1 MTTFP
6 LPLAELLG
14 HWESYIVYVVI
25 GFLFGYILEISGFG
39 NAMKLAPQFYFKDLT
54 VLKVMFGA
62 IVTAMVLIFLTTSVG
77 LLDYNLIWVNPTYL
91 WPGILGGLVMGVGF
105 ILGGFC
111 PGTSLVS
118 AATLKIDGI
127 FFVGGVLFGIF
138 LFGETVGF
146 YNTFWH
152 SSYMGRYT
160 IMDWLGLSTGVVVL
174 LIVLMALFM
183 FWGAEQLE
191 RLVGGRNLA
200 REPRW
205 RYGAAGTLVLGA
217 VALVVMGQPDS
228 ATRWNWAR
236 YTEEQ
241 RLVKRE
247 VQIHP
252 GELLDTFYNDSINLI
267 MVDMRPEAE
276 YNLFH
281 IQDAQRKTLAE
292 MPTFARALQLSPA
305 NTVVVLM
312 SNDETAATEAWK
324 ILRAESVGNVYILEG
339 GINNWLDTF
348 ANPNWQATQRLAE
361 PVGDDELHYV
371 FTAAL
376 GSHYPWA
383 SPVRGNFALEYTP
396 KIQLQPRRSPGGGGC
411 G

>member
-6 LPLAELLG
+6 LPLAQLLG

-77 LLDYNLIWVNPTYL
+77 LLDYNLVWVNPTYL
-91 WPGILGGLVMGVGF
+91 WPGIVGGLIMGVGF

-127 FFVGGVLFGIF
+127 FFVGGVLFGI
-138 LFGETVGF
+138 LMFGETVGS

-160 IMDWLGLSTGVVVL
+160 LMDWLGLSTGVVVL

-191 RLVGGRNLA
+191 RVVGGRDLA

-252 GELLDTFYNDSINLI
+252 AELLDTFYNDSINLI
-267 MVDMRPEAE
+267 MVDVRPEAE

-281 IQDAQRKTLAE
+281 IQDAQRKTLDD

-312 SNDETAATEAWK
+312 SNDETTATEAWK
-324 ILRAESVGNVYILEG
+324 ILRGESVGNVYILEG

-348 ANPNWQATQRLAE
+348 ANPNWQATQRLAT
-361 PVGDDELHYV
+361 PVGDDELRYV

-383 SPVRGNFALEYTP
+383 SPVRGNFTLDYTP